1 MLPPFWQYWHQIR
14 DTVVLCGLGDLTRRC
29 CPMSRSPP
37 SWLGTMARFQTLLTL
52 GTLRPCTAVLV
63 PLFPSVLAW
72 HWWMLTGRDS
82 WEEITFQ
89 QQMRLIKSYFRAKR
103 KENRLPLMFYF
114 QKNQSH
120 IFFVFWDE
128 TCSRG
133 FSSLFQR
140 FLLSVASRGSWGQGA
155 KRSYL
160 FQGPRL
166 LFAWGDPHTPSVPG
180 GALIG
185 VINISLPPKKIRAQ
199 SWHFWWQHIL

>member
-89 QQMRLIKSYFRAKR
+89 QQMRLIKSYFRAMR

-114 QKNQSH
+114 QKNESH
-120 IFFVFWDE
+120 IFLFFEMKLVPE
-128 TCSRG
+128 V
-133 FSSLFQR
+133 SLP
-140 FLLSVASRGSWGQGA
+140 SSRGSFSPWPQEAPGVKEQREA
-155 KRSYL
+155 ACSR
-160 FQGPRL
+160 
-166 LFAWGDPHTPSVPG
+166 DPG
-180 GALIG
+180 C
-185 VINISLPPKKIRAQ
+185 SLPGETLIHPLSQ
-199 SWHFWWQHIL
+199 VEPE